1 MVSIRFSSALLS
13 VTKENV
19 KEIDLEE
26 GTIKEVFDALIA
38 EYGSDFEK
46 RLFKDGNLNRFVNVF
61 LNGEDI
67 RYLSGLDTEV
77 KGSDEISILPAVSG
91 GCR

>member
-1 MVSIRFSSALLS
+1 MVSVRFSSALLS

-19 KEIDLEE
+19 KEIELEK
-26 GTIKEVFDALIA
+26 GTIKDVFDALIA